1 MEKLRN
7 DSYDNAR
14 IYKEKTKRWHDQ
26 RIIIREFRAG
36 EVILLYN
43 SRLILFLGKL
53 KSRWSG
59 PFTVVSTTPFGAIT
73 IRGQAGNEFKVNGQ
87 ILKHYFGANVNED

>member
-1 MEKLRN
+1 MQSKDKNFDLKDVDDERMLQLSELEKLRN

-26 RIIIREFRAG
+26 RIIIRVFRAR

-43 SRLILFLGKL
+43 SRLRLFPRKL
-53 KSRWSG
+53 QSR
-59 PFTVVSTTPFGAIT
+59 
-73 IRGQAGNEFKVNGQ
+73 
-87 ILKHYFGANVNED
+87 